1 MPRHT
6 SLTFGFFLSASLQV
20 NIIPAYSE
28 ISVGQS
34 KFFVCQVI
42 GEAKDIDWFLPS
54 GEKISPN
61 RPDISITRND
71 EANSTLIIYKADV
84 DKAGVYK
91 CVARNGDAEAQ
102 ATVSVTLEIQNAP
115 SPQEFTEGDNA
126 DIVCD
131 VVGSPPPMVT
141 WKHKGTK
148 IKPDKDVRYRIQSNN
163 HLLIRGIRKSDEGSY
178 ICEGRVMV
186 RGEISLRSIEVVVN
200 VFPTIRTRQAE
211 LNATADVGQAVMLAC
226 DASGAPKPTVTWA
239 RNNIFL
245 EAGNKYSFNED
256 GSEMTIKDVTK
267 IDEGEYTCIARNKA
281 GEEEQEIYLN
291 VFVKPKITYLENQTA
306 SELEEQVTLTCEALG
321 DPTPSIVWSFGH
333 RVFTEGEQA
342 SWTRPE
348 THKSLDG
355 NVVVRSD
362 ARVSSLTLKY
372 VQFTDAGQYLCT
384 ARNSVGQDA
393 EAMYLEVRYAPKI
406 QGPVTVY
413 TWEGN
418 SANISCEVLA
428 HPGASVTWFRDGQ
441 PLPSSNTSNVRI
453 FSTAAASYLE
463 VTPESQNDFGSYN
476 CTAANI
482 IGTESKEFL
491 LIQADVPSTPSILRV
506 EPFSSSAQ
514 VEFEEPEATGGVP
527 VLRYNVEWRLV
538 GRGPWTE
545 RVYEAGEGLHALTIT
560 GLKPDTNYE
569 VKMSAIN
576 GKGEGESSQ
585 PVVFETQPLR
595 EPSAPRL
602 TAHLLPAGNALQ
614 VRWAEQ
620 DDGGSPVTHY
630 IVKYKAKQA
639 SAWRPE
645 IQLPSSS
652 ESAVLSGLDFD
663 TEYHVYVVAENQRGS
678 SQPGMLSFRT
688 PPAPTTTPD
697 SLSPSGL
704 SSGAVAG
711 ILVVVFMLVLVAV
724 DVACFFLNKC
734 GLLMCLAVNV
744 CGKQGAGTKAKDFD
758 GGMAAFS
765 KDESR
770 EPIVEVRTEDET
782 QNHDGVGLMEPS
794 ETTPLTE
801 AEPAADTSATI
812 VDLLP
817 SAVTNSDNILD
828 PLFIGQGSPTKQ
840 SNLTSS
846 IVTSVP
852 QSSTPKATGPSQ
864 TIPRV
869 APLVDL
875 GDAPISSST
884 SSQTPSLGAPSST
897 RALKSEATQK
907 PSELSK
913 KPSSPRSGATVPSK
927 GQDILPDSG
936 PQTVGKPLFLQT
948 PALAGV
954 VCPYQPSVNMTC
966 SISGLK
972 VPLSDR
978 EIAEATQ
985 VESTPSKV
993 TQPNA
998 SESKA

>member
-1 MPRHT
+1 MAMIQT
-6 SLTFGFFLSASLQV
+6 NGFIWTWLLFGTAASLQV
-20 NIIPAYSE
+20 NITPPYSE

-34 KFFVCQVI
+34 KFFLCRVD
-42 GEAKDIDWFLPS
+42 GEAKDIDWFLPN

-71 EANSTLIIYKADV
+71 EANSTLIIYNADV
-84 DKAGVYK
+84 DKAGDYK
-91 CVARNGDAEAQ
+91 CVARNGDTEAQ
-102 ATVSVTLEIQNAP
+102 ATVKVFVFQQLEIRNAP

-141 WKHKGTK
+141 WRHKGTR
-148 IKPDKDVRYRIQSNN
+148 IKPDKDVRYKIQSNN
-163 HLLIRGIRKSDEGSY
+163 HLQIRGIKKSDEGTY
-178 ICEGRVMV
+178 VCEGRVMV
-186 RGEISLRSIEVVVN
+186 RGEISLQPIEVVVN
-200 VFPTIRTRQAE
+200 VLPTIRTRQAE
-211 LNATADVGQAVMLAC
+211 LNATADMGLTVMLAC
-226 DASGAPKPTVTWA
+226 DADGSPEPTVAWE
-239 RNNIFL
+239 RNNIVL
-245 EAGNKYSFNED
+245 EARNKYGFNED

-267 IDEGEYTCIARNKA
+267 TDEGEYTCIARNKA
-281 GEEEQEIYLN
+281 GGAKQEISLN

-306 SELEEQVTLTCEALG
+306 SELEEQVTLVCEALG
-321 DPTPSIVWSFGH
+321 DPTPSIVWSFGR

-348 THKSLDG
+348 THKSQDG

-372 VQFTDAGQYLCT
+372 VQFTDAGQYVCT

-406 QGPVTVY
+406 QGAVTVY

-428 HPGASVTWFRDGQ
+428 HPAASVTWFRDGQ
-441 PLPSSNTSNVRI
+441 PLPSSNASNVRI
-453 FSTAAASYLE
+453 FTTTAASYLE

-491 LIQADVPSTPSILRV
+491 LIQADVPSAPELLLV
-506 EPFSSSAQ
+506 KPFSSSAQ
-514 VEFEEPEATGGVP
+514 VQFEEPEATGGVP
-527 VLRYNVEWRLV
+527 VLRYKVLWRPV
-538 GRGPWTE
+538 GREAWSR
-545 RVYEAGEGLHALTIT
+545 RVYDTVDGHHTLTIT
-560 GLKPDTNYE
+560 GLKPDTRYE
-569 VKMSAIN
+569 VKLVAIN

-585 PVVFETQPLR
+585 LLGFVTEPLR
-595 EPSAPRL
+595 EPSAPQL
-602 TAHLLPAGNALQ
+602 EAHLLPAGNALQ

-639 SAWRPE
+639 SAWRPG
-645 IQLPSSS
+645 IRLPSAT
-652 ESAVLSGLDFD
+652 ESAVLSGLDWD
-663 TEYHVYVVAENQRGS
+663 TEYHVYVVAENQRGR
-678 SQPGMLSFRT
+678 SQPGTLSFRT
-688 PPAPTTTPD
+688 PPAPTAAPD

-711 ILVVVFMLVLVAV
+711 ILVVVFALVLVAV

-744 CGKQGAGTKAKDFD
+744 CGKQGAGAKAKDFD
-758 GGMAAFS
+758 GGIAAFS

-801 AEPAADTSATI
+801 SEPAADICATV

-817 SAVTNSDNILD
+817 SAVTNSDTMID
-828 PLFIGQGSPTKQ
+828 PLFTGQGSPSKQ
-840 SNLTSS
+840 GGLACSAAAP
-846 IVTSVP
+846 VP
-852 QSSTPKATGPSQ
+852 QSSTPKAAAPSQ

-875 GDAPISSST
+875 DDAPVSSST
-884 SSQTPSLGAPSST
+884 SSQPPSLVAPSSS
-897 RALKSEATQK
+897 RVQKNEITQK
-907 PSELSK
+907 PPELHK
-913 KPSSPRSGATVPSK
+913 KPSSPKSGAPAPSK
-927 GQDILPDSG
+927 GQEILSDSG
-936 PQTVGKPLFLQT
+936 PQTVAKSQ
-948 PALAGV
+948 
-954 VCPYQPSVNMTC
+954 
-966 SISGLK
+966 
-972 VPLSDR
+972 
-978 EIAEATQ
+978 
-985 VESTPSKV
+985 
-993 TQPNA
+993 
-998 SESKA
+998 